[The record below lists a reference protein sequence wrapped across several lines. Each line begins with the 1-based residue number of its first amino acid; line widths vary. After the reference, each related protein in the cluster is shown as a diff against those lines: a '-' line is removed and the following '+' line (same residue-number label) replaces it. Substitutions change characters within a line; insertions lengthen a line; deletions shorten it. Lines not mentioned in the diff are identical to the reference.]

1 MLPYLTG
8 CCCNIS
14 YIFVFIVETLL
25 CLFQLGLSSCIDF
38 TVRMAADMPFV
49 TVMAALTS

>member
-1 MLPYLTG
+1 MLPHLTG

-25 CLFQLGLSSCIDF
+25 CLFQLGPGSCVGF
-38 TVRMAADMPFV
+38 TVRMAADMPIG